1 MALNSYLRWAGA
13 LLLASTQ
20 LGAAQTYTTCNP
32 LKKTCS
38 ADTGLAKWQ
47 FNTDFTSG
55 SSAFDKWNTTAG
67 TVESTSLGAK
77 FSIEEQGD
85 APTIASDFYIFFG
98 RVDVKMRAANGTGII
113 STYIL
118 ESDDLDE
125 IDWVCSGCRYN
136 PGKYSDGISRNK
148 SSTYDSSIQTDYFG
162 KGNTTTYD
170 RGTTVSVTTPE
181 ETFHTYSIDWTSSRI
196 KWLLDGEVTPAR
208 IRIGIWAGGDPD
220 NSEGTIEWAG
230 GETSYTNVPFTMYVD
245 SINVTNYN
253 PAQSYK
259 YSDKTGSYTSIKMS
273 NSTSATNLT
282 STSSS
287 TRSASR
293 SSASKSSTSVA
304 ASSVSASVSA
314 SAAAS
319 ASASASM
326 GATSGASV
334 SLYSS
339 LLVTALAAA
348 AVGIL
353 QL

>member
-32 LKKTCS
+32 LKTCS

-125 IDWVCSGCRYN
+125 IDWF
-136 PGKYSDGISRNK
+136 K
-148 SSTYDSSIQTDYFG
+148 TDYFG

-196 KWLLDGEVTPAR
+196 KWLLDGEVVRTLEYADALNGKNFPQTPAR

-259 YSDKTGSYTSIKMS
+259 YSDKTGSYTSIKI
-273 NSTSATNLT
+273 
-282 STSSS
+282 
-287 TRSASR
+287 